1 MAHTSIPGASSSNSL
16 EVEFKSAWRELPS
29 GGLRLFTTIGS
40 TNDEALAWAAQGA
53 DDFSLVL
60 ADEQTAGRGRMNRT
74 WFTPPGSA
82 LAFSL
87 ILRPQ
92 GAEREKVGLF
102 SGLGALALA
111 DALKTFGIAAQVKW
125 PNDVLLNRQKV
136 AGILAETVWLGAEVD
151 SVVLGIGVN
160 VTPAAVPPPEGLNF
174 PATCVQAEGRNPVS
188 RAELLTA
195 LLKALRSRRAVLA
208 SEAFI
213 CDWAA
218 VLAFRGETVQ
228 VRVGETESVIGQVL
242 GLETDGSLQLGLPDG
257 TLKVIRFGE
266 VHLRPAAL

>member
-1 MAHTSIPGASSSNSL
+1 MAHTSTPGASSSNSF
-16 EVEFKSAWRELPS
+16 EAEFESAWRELPS
-29 GGLRLFTTIGS
+29 GGLRLFATIGS

-53 DDFSLVL
+53 GDFSLVL
-60 ADEQTAGRGRMNRT
+60 ADEQTAGRGRMNRS
-74 WFTPPGSA
+74 WFTPPGAA

-87 ILRPQ
+87 ILRPH

-102 SGLGALALA
+102 SGLGALALV
-111 DALKTFGIAAQVKW
+111 DALKTLDITAQVKW
-125 PNDVLLNRQKV
+125 PNDVLINHKKV
-136 AGILAETVWLGAEVD
+136 AGILAETVWLGTEVD

-174 PATCVQAEGRNPVS
+174 PAACVQAKGQHPVP
-188 RAELLTA
+188 RAELLSA
-195 LLKALRSRRAVLA
+195 LLKAIRSRRALLA

-213 CDWAA
+213 RDWET

-228 VRVGETESVIGQVL
+228 VRVGETESVTGQVL
-242 GLETDGSLQLGLPDG
+242 GLETDGSLRLSLPDG
-257 TLKVIRFGE
+257 SVKIIRFGE